1 MDFPTMEYIDW
12 FRNYWYDTEYDLA
25 TSGLHSVS
33 QKELDINL
41 EDLEFGQTLLYGH
54 PRFVELISE
63 IYGVEKKE
71 ILTTSGA
78 THANFLISAL
88 LIEEGDEVIVEHPV
102 YTPLLDVVSACKAKV
117 RLLERKFEEG
127 YELNMTRLNEMVTN
141 KTKMVV
147 ITNLHNPSGMWMDQ
161 KTLKAVGE
169 IADDT
174 RTYVL
179 SDEVYKDFMLE
190 DMPPALSSFTQFGIT
205 TGSLSKFYGA
215 GGLRAGWV
223 TCTLNII
230 EKLRELNDYLLVAN
244 SNAAENYGALIL
256 ENRSY
261 FVEKVKRI
269 TSQNYPIVKEWVKA
283 REDLEWVAPKYGVI
297 GFPRLLTDIDTMK
310 LAELLLKKFR
320 TMLPPGRFFG
330 VDNHIRIGFGGD
342 EKMLKKGLENISLAL
357 DEMG

>member
-1 MDFPTMEYIDW
+1 MDYIDW
-12 FRNYWYDTEYDLA
+12 FRNHWYDIDYDLA

-33 QKELDINL
+33 QSELNIAL
-41 EDLEFGQTLLYGH
+41 EELNFGQTLLYGH
-54 PRFVELISE
+54 PRLVELISE
-63 IYGVEKKE
+63 IYGMDKKE

-78 THANFLISAL
+78 THANFLICAH

-102 YTPLLDVVSACKAKV
+102 YTPLLDAISACKAKV
-117 RLLERKFEEG
+117 RLLERKYEEG
-127 YELNMTRLNEMVTN
+127 YELNVNRLNEMVSKN
-141 KTKMVV
+141 TKMVV

-179 SDEVYKDFMLE
+179 SDEVYKDFMLK
-190 DMPPALSSFTQFGIT
+190 DMPPTLSSLTQFGIT

-215 GGLRAGWV
+215 GGLRVGWT
-223 TCTLNII
+223 TCSPSII
-230 EKLRELNDYLLVAN
+230 DKLRKLNDYLLVAN

-256 ENRSY
+256 ENRRY
-261 FVEKVKRI
+261 FGEKVKKTISR
-269 TSQNYPIVKEWVKA
+269 NYPIVDEWVKTS
-283 REDLEWVAPKYGVI
+283 EDLEWVAPKYGVI
-297 GFPRLLTDIDTMK
+297 GFPRLLTNINSMK

-330 VDNHIRIGFGGD
+330 EDNHIRIGFGGD
-342 EKMLKKGLENISLAL
+342 EEMLKKGLENIGLAM